1 VPNSSWLLRPVA
13 GRGLGL
19 RLLCFPY
26 AGGGG
31 SLYVP
36 WARELTSVAEVC
48 AVQPPGREGRF
59 REQPYDDLTQLMDA
73 AYEALAPYLDV
84 PFALFGHS
92 MGALLAFE
100 FARRIRRAG
109 GPQPLRLLASG
120 HRAPQLPS
128 PHPPIAHLPDAEF
141 ITEVRQRYGG
151 VPDEVLAHA
160 ELMALLL
167 PCLRADMALIEG
179 HRHTD
184 EAPLDCPVSVYGGL
198 DDAEA
203 TETELAAWRTQTS
216 GAFRMERFPG
226 THFYVRNRRTELLLA
241 IRRDLADVVEPVVST
256 IRPR

>member
-1 VPNSSWLLRPVA
+1 VQPSSWLLRPLA
-13 GRGLGL
+13 GRGVRL
-19 RLLCFPY
+19 RLFCFPY

-36 WARELTSVAEVC
+36 WAREITSVAEVW
-48 AVQPPGREGRF
+48 AVQPPGREGRLK
-59 REQPYDDLTQLMDA
+59 EQAYTDLPQLMDA
-73 AYEALAPYLDV
+73 TYEALQPYLDV

-109 GPQPLRLLASG
+109 GPQPLRLLVSG
-120 HRAPQLPS
+120 HRAAQLPS
-128 PHPPIAHLPDAEF
+128 PHPPIAHLPDAELV
-141 ITEVRQRYGG
+141 TEVRQRYGG

-160 ELMALLL
+160 ELMALLV
-167 PCLRADMALIEG
+167 PCLRMDMALIERY
-179 HRHTD
+179 RHAD
-184 EAPLDCPVSVYGGL
+184 EAPLDCPVSAYGGL

-203 TETELAAWRTQTS
+203 TEAELAAWRTQTS

-226 THFYVRNRRTELLLA
+226 THFYVRSRRTELLLA
-241 IRRDLADVVEPVVST
+241 IRRDLAEVVEPVVST